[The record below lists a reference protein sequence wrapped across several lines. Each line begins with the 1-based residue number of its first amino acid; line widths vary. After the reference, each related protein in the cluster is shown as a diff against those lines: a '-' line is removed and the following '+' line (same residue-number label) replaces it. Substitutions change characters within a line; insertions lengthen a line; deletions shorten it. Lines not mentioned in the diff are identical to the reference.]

1 MRIPPFYRQASWQRL
16 FGGMAIGA
24 VISWLVFIYI
34 YGVLQEKQAKL
45 LHQQSDTIMELE
57 SDIKIWQDEFK
68 DLNKK
73 NMEQLTVQEIS
84 VKIANWDKYDE
95 LDAFSIFEVEQEINE
110 DLDVMKA
117 KDLESVFK
125 SRSLLKKAI
134 ENKTVKINDKR
145 YRLQVKE
152 VFIYTTLSIQVNLVL
167 E

>member
-73 NMEQLTVQEIS
+73 NMEKLTVQEIS

>member
-1 MRIPPFYRQASWQRL
+1 MRIPPFYRQSSWQRL

-24 VISWLVFIYI
+24 IISWLVFIYI

-45 LHQQSDTIMELE
+45 LHKQSDTIMELK
-57 SDIKIWQDEFK
+57 SDIKIWQDEFQA
-68 DLNKK
+68 LNKK
-73 NMEQLTVQEIS
+73 NMEQLTVQKIS
-84 VKIANWDKYDE
+84 VKIANGDKYDE

-152 VFIYTTLSIQVNLVL
+152 VFIYTTLSIQVNLLL